1 MYIKKYKSRPE
12 VKERERK
19 NNDIKF
25 FGGNRENALIRDHY
39 ACVECGMTRDQSV
52 SILKKDLFVK
62 HAHDKN
68 NNSLNNLVTL
78 CGNCFSRRT
87 VKIMRMAIGKNKQ
100 NNEK

>member
-1 MYIKKYKSRPE
+1 
-12 VKERERK
+12 
-19 NNDIKF
+19 
-25 FGGNRENALIRDHY
+25 
-39 ACVECGMTRDQSV
+39 MTRDQSV